1 MRRGKVREFIRVDN
15 SLSRGCGG
23 SCWRLCFCFFRPA
36 TLLSWYPRRTRI
48 LSRRRPRRTFS
59 RRCPLTRAHP
69 LVARGGALP
78 RGNEVMMILNPFSN
92 AVTDDISEMLKV
104 CVLPTPPC
112 TRAERGVRA
121 THLHTHPHPTPAQ
134 PYHSRRNQ
142 PAPPQCCGFA
152 DPFLPRRVWRRTRE
166 NKKRLCSQSSSSL
179 HSSSAL

>member
-1 MRRGKVREFIRVDN
+1 MRRILLAALFLF
-15 SLSRGCGG
+15 LS
-23 SCWRLCFCFFRPA
+23 SSHAFVLVPSAHARPLGA
-36 TLLSWYPRRTRI
+36 PPSAHVHLLAA
-48 LSRRRPRRTFS
+48 L
-59 RRCPLTRAHP
+59 PLTHAHP

-142 PAPPQCCGFA
+142 PAPPQWCGFA

-166 NKKRLCSQSSSSL
+166 NNKRLCSQSSSSL